1 MPTPQHSATE
11 VQKGNK
17 STLVQKVL
25 MWGLYWKGS
34 YKPGGGGLC
43 HTPGVEMRSEDPENV
58 PTLRALLAP
67 CLGLHTIEA
76 SSSTAQL
83 VRFTLQEHLGSDPTP
98 FYSPYPNIPRLV

>member
-34 YKPGGGGLC
+34 YKPGGGGA
-43 HTPGVEMRSEDPENV
+43 M
-58 PTLRALLAP
+58 
-67 CLGLHTIEA
+67 
-76 SSSTAQL
+76 
-83 VRFTLQEHLGSDPTP
+83 
-98 FYSPYPNIPRLV
+98 PYPRGGDEI